1 MTDGSRGG
9 SGVRIDVL
17 FCVGGGKGRQELLGV
32 VNGNLSRAEVIDMAG
47 DDAVRFRLKRRF
59 MQYRILEVGHGSAH
73 RRSQNTLV
81 HSGDAEDRH
90 QIGDP
95 R

>member
-1 MTDGSRGG
+1 
-9 SGVRIDVL
+9 L

-59 MQYRILEVGHGSAH
+59 MQYRTSKSGMARPIDDPKTPWFTAAMPKIDIRSAIRARLARSPIC
-73 RRSQNTLV
+73 RR
-81 HSGDAEDRH
+81 A
-90 QIGDP
+90 IW
-95 R
+95 